1 MTTLASA
8 RPGDLVVRAGDLATG
23 EVAWVGLA
31 QVWVTWDDA
40 APYRAAPV
48 NAREVARVIPFP
60 RRHAAA
66 VMGE

>member
-40 APYRAAPV
+40 GPPRSTP
-48 NAREVARVIPFP
+48 ARLR
-60 RRHAAA
+60 
-66 VMGE
+66 G